1 MSRRSVR
8 GAAIPPQTHEVRAGG
23 WAGPGA
29 LLAFGVMLVAVFLP
43 FAHLTC
49 QHCADV
55 TSTHRYSADLLAGTD
70 GWRLLTLGIA
80 GVVTTG
86 SFLLLITSRR
96 QTALGSVVLALAAG
110 ALVIVDG
117 ANASTRVLGWPGAGL
132 SDVANGPGFYLALLG
147 AIAACVFS
155 VLMVASQRVARG

>member
-1 MSRRSVR
+1 
-8 GAAIPPQTHEVRAGG
+8 
-23 WAGPGA
+23 
-29 LLAFGVMLVAVFLP
+29 MLVAVFLS
-43 FAHLTC
+43 FAHLDCVRCMAT
-49 QHCADV
+49 
-55 TSTHRYSADLLAGTD
+55 TSGGRASGSLLDGVD
-70 GWRLLTLGIA
+70 GWRLLTLAIA

-86 SFLLLITSRR
+86 SYLLLAPSRR
-96 QTALGSVVLALAAG
+96 QTALGSLVLALAAG

-132 SDVANGPGFYLALLG
+132 SDVANGSGFYLALLG

>member
-8 GAAIPPQTHEVRAGG
+8 GAAIPPRTHELQAGG
-23 WAGPGA
+23 WAGAGA
-29 LLAFGVMLVAVFLP
+29 LLGFGVMAVAVFLP

-49 QHCADV
+49 ASCPDV
-55 TSTHRYSADLLAGTD
+55 TSTHRVSGALLDGVD
-70 GWRLLTLGIA
+70 GWRVLTLVIA

-86 SFLLLITSRR
+86 SFLLLVTSRR
-96 QTALGSVVLALAAG
+96 QTAFGSVVLALAAG
-110 ALVIVDG
+110 ALVIVDA
-117 ANASTRVLGWPGAGL
+117 ANASTRVLGWTGQIN
-132 SDVANGPGFYLALLG
+132 VANGPGFYLALLG